1 MFKKEKG
8 VILYLALIILTIG
21 MAVVLGLSTILV
33 GQIKTIE
40 QMENSMRAL
49 FAADTGM
56 ERALYG
62 EEGNPDQNYSGSLD
76 GASYET
82 NVFCSPDYPRDPEYP
97 DEPVCPLGIE
107 FIDDDCA
114 AYFFC
119 YYSMGT
125 CQNTQRKLEAVR

>member
-8 VILYLALIILTIG
+8 AILYLALIILTVG

-56 ERALYG
+56 EKALYAG
-62 EEGNPDQNYSGSLD
+62 SAPSPIYSGSLD
-76 GASYET
+76 GADYET
-82 NVFCSPDYPRDPEYP
+82 NVFCSSRHPE
-97 DEPVCPLGIE
+97 CPMGLE
-107 FIDDDCA
+107 VDDDCS

-119 YYSMGT
+119 YYSIGT
-125 CQNTQRKLEAVR
+125 CQNTQRKLETIR